1 MLPRR
6 IPCALAISAACCGC
20 GGDQPSAQNYKRSV
34 QSYEAASPAAQTD
47 ADRTFAAPAS
57 NNLKQLG
64 LALHNFGE
72 QPSTSFAAADKLA
85 PQKPTQAVDQKIIYT
100 GTLSVVAK
108 EFDKAEPKV
117 REVAKKYKAYLADA
131 QVQRNQGSRPS
142 ATWVIRTPAE
152 NFDDCMHDLAEIGV
166 PELQRVTT
174 QDVGEEYVDVQ
185 SRVTSKK
192 KIEERILEMLKSRN
206 GDLKEVL
213 ELEGKLGVI
222 REEIERA
229 QGRLNFLTNRVA
241 FSTINLTLREER
253 DYTPPQT
260 PNFAAQIADTWTTS
274 TGSFTKFLQAI
285 AIFAV
290 GVAPWV
296 PLWLIAGVAVWVV
309 AKKIHR
315 TTFQS
320 KPAV

>member
-1 MLPRR
+1 MILRVNL
-6 IPCALAISAACCGC
+6 CALLLVGVLLGC
-20 GGDQPSAQNYKRSV
+20 GGDVAPKNFVSTNGSRTANAKVAQESD
-34 QSYEAASPAAQTD
+34 AQ
-47 ADRTFAAPAS
+47 AFRFAAPAAE
-57 NNLKQLG
+57 NAG
-64 LALHNFGE
+64 GFGS
-72 QPSTSFAAADKLA
+72 PFGAAAWNALNN
-85 PQKPTQAVDQKIIYT
+85 PQAQSPTKSAQAVDQKIIYT

-117 REVAKKYKAYLADA
+117 REVVKKHKGFIADA

-152 NFDDCMHDLAEIGV
+152 NFDDCMHDLAEIGI
-166 PELQRVTT
+166 PETQRVAT

-185 SRVTSKK
+185 SRVASKK
-192 KIEERILEMLKSRN
+192 KIEERILEMLKNRN

-229 QGRLNFLTNRVA
+229 QGRLNFLTNRVSL
-241 FSTINLTLREER
+241 STINLTLREER

-260 PNFAAQIADTWTTS
+260 PNFATQIADTWTTS
-274 TGSFTKFLQAI
+274 TGSFTKFLQSI

-290 GVAPWV
+290 GIAPWL
-296 PLWLIAGVAVWVV
+296 PFWLLFSLAAWII

-315 TTFQS
+315 TALQT
-320 KPAV
+320 KPTA

>member
-1 MLPRR
+1 MFLRV
-6 IPCALAISAACCGC
+6 ILCALFATAALGLGC
-20 GGDQPSAQNYKRSV
+20 GSSEPPGNFVSTNGRTASLKTSAKESDAQAFRNV
-34 QSYEAASPAAQTD
+34 QAPAAND
-47 ADRTFAAPAS
+47 FFAKETGRQ
-57 NNLKQLG
+57 NG
-64 LALHNFGE
+64 LADS
-72 QPSTSFAAADKLA
+72 PT
-85 PQKPTQAVDQKIIYT
+85 KPAQAIDQKIIYT
-100 GTLSVVAK
+100 GQLSVVAK
-108 EFDKAEPKV
+108 DFDKAEPKV
-117 REVAKKYKAYLADA
+117 REVAKKYRAYVADA

-174 QDVGEEYVDVQ
+174 QDVGEEYIDVQ
-185 SRVTSKK
+185 SRVVSKK

-260 PNFAAQIADTWTTS
+260 PNFATQIADTWTTS
-274 TGSFTKFLQAI
+274 TGSLTKFLQSI

-290 GVAPWV
+290 GIAPWL
-296 PLWLIAGVAVWVV
+296 PFWLIFSLAAWII
-309 AKKIHR
+309 AKRVYR
-315 TTFQS
+315 TSLQTR
-320 KPAV
+320 PTA